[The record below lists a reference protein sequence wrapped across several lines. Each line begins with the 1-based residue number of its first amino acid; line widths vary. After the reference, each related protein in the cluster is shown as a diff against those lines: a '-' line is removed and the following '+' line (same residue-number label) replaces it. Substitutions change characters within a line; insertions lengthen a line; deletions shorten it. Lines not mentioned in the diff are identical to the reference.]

1 MAKAFW
7 STETNLNDSKILKTI
22 RAPKSVTVKPKPE
35 DIPSFGDFLEFVLS
49 TDLLGTGFSSHWVPY
64 WRACTP
70 CHFKYSGVDHKIQV
84 VCVKGIYVYMRKTLP
99 IIFYLFSVFSK
110 NPKPKLIFC
119 IDFALLLKL
128 YLSVADQY
136 SQL

>member
-1 MAKAFW
+1 MSQKCYIVRKDAFRYKKIYRQRRISDDSEEIKSRPKRTPDPDMAKAFW

-35 DIPSFGDFLEFVLS
+35 DIPSFGEFLEFVLS

-70 CHFKYSGVDHKIQV
+70 CHFKYSGVDHKI
-84 VCVKGIYVYMRKTLP
+84 
-99 IIFYLFSVFSK
+99 
-110 NPKPKLIFC
+110 
-119 IDFALLLKL
+119 
-128 YLSVADQY
+128 
-136 SQL
+136 